1 MHEPTVSTEY
11 GVSLPEWWRSRSN
24 LDHASVMIEALPGD
38 FPHNMPSKVILP
50 NIAHDAAHDPVKGQ
64 DWEGWNHEQAEGG
77 SPGTCEYSR
86 QPLRVL
92 VRKRQ
97 APSTHLPPIYVK
109 RIRPVTN
116 VVPEQFTGHS
126 TIPGALQTSRIGLPV
141 ETMLPRLRAGEPVD
155 MIPSEE
161 AVAKKGIYPLIDRG
175 FVPHD
180 ADYSRFLSPDHPE
193 RVGVIWNK
201 PSVNGSNG
209 SVRPFLRHV
218 QAKIHD
224 FTMRFEQP
232 DTVIRLTGLYEPALR
247 LASAAERMKSVND
260 EMCRVVDRKRSKDK
274 QTISTK
280 APVKNWNMVRPSLR
294 PRPSITFL
302 PPSLPP
308 AANHHEVRPSP
319 LTPAPSFVLGEQISA
334 SSSDVNLFTAD
345 EIRAETINVIRASR
359 EGAIIVTT
367 GGEVQVQ
374 ARGFLEFQKNVGE
387 DGWGAVE
394 WVLRKFEKL
403 MTEYAVPYAEIMSK
417 PLLSLAACPVR
428 SHFTSEELLACI
440 VNATEVYRII
450 KTEGQRYRGSNG
462 REAAA
467 RKIQATFRMW
477 IMRRI
482 QMWYRDRVWAAN
494 IFVKYWKRR
503 KMRFSFRRM
512 VETQYH
518 TVHVKRH
525 QRLLA
530 TYKRDIA
537 TIMAH
542 KRIIIQLVPSKQL
555 GELQDP
561 GPEIQIGRAIML
573 GNPDV
578 ETIFVTPYVDEDRI
592 NYFKQVLATGFP
604 ERNPVDENRIRFV
617 VPEAA
622 RCFPNTAPLASM
634 LLASKR
640 ALNKLRNMCQGRN
653 AVLLCDAIGKSEVTL
668 SSTLSVPLFGP
679 TPSAYSRYLSTRSR
693 SREYLRSAGL
703 PVAPALKS
711 HTADEHELCLQLVK
725 AISMHADVPLWCLF
739 GDPVMNKV
747 EESELEGPEACLD
760 PSNLTFVKNLYE
772 PLPPSIH
779 KPPLAF
785 SRPISGK
792 APPTPATAAILASA
806 AHLRPTTAPPVPHV
820 NNRPATPRRGMI
832 AAHLSLARREIPL
845 HTRVLSSG
853 STWSEFI
860 CRWMKHGGIV
870 HAFPSR
876 DPREVKMIEIG
887 IVVDFEG
894 KYDILIMADV
904 LLHHA
909 NLSPTALIVPYTSDT
924 QRQQDLAP
932 MLAKIASKCASD
944 GIAGP
949 LSVQFLT
956 WIDPST
962 GDRKYW
968 ATQIRPFTSPTLLR
982 AATVL
987 LATGCKP
994 DSRGWKVTLP
1004 KTEIPFQV
1012 RYARS
1017 VRFLD
1022 QAQLRSSFQT
1032 KQMRGMSPN
1041 EPRVA
1046 LYIYG
1051 LEHGQVATMT
1061 RAAAVATALN
1071 NGLRYDFLTRTGMLY
1086 PEQDATWGGILPFIS
1101 IAHSYESLLETTLL
1115 NLLHLNRLLDECAS
1129 ESGARYRNNFMAV
1142 AVRLLYELLAYR
1154 PMHIKTSDQ
1163 ITGCVPVAVQAAFK
1177 HLGLTLPGVGNRRS
1191 VARHSTPPTPDIRHS
1206 RCVASNFSEDDQTS
1220 SEPESDVEEPLDPIY
1235 NSPSTTRPFL
1245 VQSAAPTT
1253 SSDLEVLLSYFM
1265 TVPIFTSRP
1274 STVSSA
1280 RSRSRTAKPKKSRR
1294 RRRAFSPTT
1303 AALLAEEIPSNMAAK
1318 HDNTFQKPLISPPF
1332 SRRASAQRAKAMEGR
1347 SKRARLMLEKI
1358 EKEMET
1364 LYGPNYFAQDI
1375 SNLSSQRS
1383 QKKAGKVV
1391 AKTGLHSRRASE
1403 SSRVERTRATTQITP
1418 AMDEDN
1424 ESSESDEDTHEGTHS
1439 SVRESNVK
1447 KIGRRQ
1453 SLTVQSKEDV
1463 SVDMETVLMKLQDL
1477 AERGERITA
1486 IIEERTKQSQKKL
1499 EESHRK
1505 HLEMLEQKRSEEEAR
1520 AAQKALLEKEAE
1532 LAATRGRFVID
1543 AGTGQKIEGKPGSP
1557 LRPAR
1562 SVPIL
1567 ANHSIDAESRAG
1579 DKVPL
1584 ATAASNQKQEP
1595 NKIATRRISDL
1606 VTDVMGEMFARER
1619 RTSVV
1624 QRVRVPRT
1632 SGDKQSGS

>member
-1 MHEPTVSTEY
+1 
-11 GVSLPEWWRSRSN
+11 
-24 LDHASVMIEALPGD
+24 
-38 FPHNMPSKVILP
+38 MPSRVILP
-50 NIAHDAAHDPVKGQ
+50 NIAHDAAHDPAKGQ
-64 DWEGWNHEQAEGG
+64 DWQGWNHDQAEGG
-77 SPGTCEYSR
+77 DPGTR
-86 QPLRVL
+86 QPLTGL

-97 APSTHLPPIYVK
+97 APFTHLPPIYVK
-109 RIRPVTN
+109 RIRPVIN
-116 VVPEQFTGHS
+116 VAPQQFTTHS
-126 TIPGALQTSRIGLPV
+126 SIPGALQMSRMGLPV

-175 FVPHD
+175 FVPHN

-193 RVGVIWNK
+193 RVEVIWNK
-201 PSVNGSNG
+201 ASVNGSNG

-218 QAKIHD
+218 QVKIHD

-232 DTVIRLTGLYEPALR
+232 DTVIRPTGLYEPALR
-247 LASAAERMKSVND
+247 LASAAERMKTVND
-260 EMCRVVDRKRSKDK
+260 DVCRVVDRKRSKDK

-294 PRPSITFL
+294 PRQSITFL

-334 SSSDVNLFTAD
+334 SSSTESLFTAD

-359 EGAIIVTT
+359 EGAIIVIT

-387 DGWGAVE
+387 DSWGAVE
-394 WVLRKFEKL
+394 WVLRKLERL
-403 MTEYAVPYAEIMSK
+403 MTEYAGETLLSVHYDGDCFIITILWHMWAVPYAEIMGK

-428 SHFTSEELLACI
+428 SHFTCEELLACI

-450 KTEGQRYRGSNG
+450 TTDGQRYRGSNG

-467 RKIQATFRMW
+467 RKVQATFRMW

-518 TVHVKRH
+518 TVHLKRH

-542 KRIIIQLVPSKQL
+542 KRYLPFLLITVEYIYQYHYIRIIIQLVPSKQL
-555 GELQDP
+555 GDLQDP
-561 GPEIQIGRAIML
+561 GPEIQIGRAIVL
-573 GNPDV
+573 GSPDV

-604 ERNPVDENRIRFV
+604 ERNPIDENRIRFV

-653 AVLLCDAIGKSEVTL
+653 AVLLCDVIGQSEVTL

-679 TPSAYSRYLSTRSR
+679 TPGAYSRYLSTRSS
-693 SREYLRSAGL
+693 SREFLRSAGI

-711 HTADEHELCLQLVK
+711 QTADEHELCLQMVK
-725 AISMHADVPLWCLF
+725 AISMHAEVPLWCLF
-739 GDPVMNKV
+739 RDPVVNNV
-747 EESELEGPEACLD
+747 EGPELEGPEACLD
-760 PSNLTFVKNLYE
+760 PSDLTFVKNLYE
-772 PLPPSIH
+772 PLPPSIS
-779 KPPLAF
+779 KRPLAF
-785 SRPISGK
+785 PRPISGE
-792 APPTPATAAILASA
+792 APHTPATAATLASA
-806 AHLRPTTAPPVPHV
+806 AHLRPTTAPPIPHV
-820 NNRPATPRRGMI
+820 SNRPATPRRGMI

-845 HTRVLSSG
+845 QTRILSSG
-853 STWSEFI
+853 STWSELI
-860 CRWMKHGGIV
+860 SRWMKHGGMV
-870 HAFPSR
+870 QAFPSR

-887 IVVDFEG
+887 ILVNFEG

-909 NLSPTALIVPYTSDT
+909 NLSPTALIVPHTNDT
-924 QRQQDLAP
+924 QRQEDLAP
-932 MLAKIASKCASD
+932 MLAKIASKCALD
-944 GIAGP
+944 GIVGP
-949 LSVQFLT
+949 LSVQFLA

-994 DSRGWKVTLP
+994 DSRGWKVILP

-1017 VRFLD
+1017 VRFVD
-1022 QAQLRSSFQT
+1022 QAQLRSSFQS
-1032 KQMRGMSPN
+1032 KQMRGMSAN
-1041 EPRVA
+1041 EPRIA

-1086 PEQDATWGGILPFIS
+1086 PEQDATWGGVLPFIS
-1101 IAHSYESLLETTLL
+1101 IAHSYESVLETTLL

-1142 AVRLLYELLAYR
+1142 AVRLLYELLPYR
-1154 PMHIKTSDQ
+1154 PMHIRTSDQ
-1163 ITGCVPVAVQAAFK
+1163 ISGYPPAAVQAAFK
-1177 HLGLTLPGVGNRRS
+1177 HLGLTLPGIGNRRS
-1191 VARHSTPPTPDIRHS
+1191 VAIHSTPQTPDTGHS
-1206 RCVASNFSEDDQTS
+1206 RRGASNFSEDDQTS

-1235 NSPSTTRPFL
+1235 NSQCTTRPVL
-1245 VQSAAPTT
+1245 AQSAAATT
-1253 SSDLEVLLSYFM
+1253 SSDLEGLLSYFM

-1280 RSRSRTAKPKKSRR
+1280 RSRSRIAKPKKSRR

-1318 HDNTFQKPLISPPF
+1318 HDDTFQKPLISPPF

-1347 SKRARLMLEKI
+1347 SKRARHMLEKL

-1364 LYGPNYFAQDI
+1364 LYGPNYFVQDS
-1375 SNLSSQRS
+1375 SNLSSLRS

-1391 AKTGLHSRRASE
+1391 GQTGLHSRRASG
-1403 SSRVERTRATTQITP
+1403 SSRVERTRATNQITP
-1418 AMDEDN
+1418 VMDEDN
-1424 ESSESDEDTHEGTHS
+1424 ESSESGEDSHDAGPRS
-1439 SVRESNVK
+1439 SVRESNSK
-1447 KIGRRQ
+1447 NIGRRQ
-1453 SLTVQSKEDV
+1453 SLTAHPKEDV

-1486 IIEERTKQSQKKL
+1486 IMEERTKQSQKKL

-1520 AAQKALLEKEAE
+1520 AAQKALLDKEAE

-1543 AGTGQKIEGKPGSP
+1543 AGTGQKVEGKPGSP

-1562 SVPIL
+1562 SVPVFV
-1567 ANHSIDAESRAG
+1567 NHSIDAESRAG

-1584 ATAASNQKQEP
+1584 ATATSNQKQEP